1 MASQEADWG
10 RLFGIN
16 SNSFQIMY
24 PGCVI
29 SSEDPDMLGR
39 LRVRPLSEK
48 YADIV
53 NAVPNWSEEKD
64 PWTSRDPLIFLPLL
78 PYYVNINPEQGEYVN
93 IMYQNQNYPKENK
106 YYISGVL
113 STPMAVEFEACSAS
127 QKNLASGNQFKSTKS
142 LKNQTGKYQND
153 KSKGIFPEPKDN
165 AIVGRGS
172 TDIIFKKDEVLIRAG
187 KVKSLSLKK
196 LPSENPNRA
205 FIQLS
210 RFSQK
215 KIELPS
221 DIRARLSSDVKVVKK
236 VIIWNIFNLDNKEGV
251 FTGDVGLYNVKPSSS
266 VNTTNFTVESMSKL
280 SKGIDYSGPIES
292 ISFMGKSYL
301 DSLKI
306 INEFV
311 AGVTNEFKDYKEKY
325 NNIKNVSP
333 ESLFPLVVAPSKQ
346 TYETGIKI
354 KSHQN
359 SDNPNDVNTQELKDD
374 AIQFANYNKFFYGIS
389 PTLLSGK
396 RGFFTIYGM
405 SNGIPVLITPTIP
418 KLEIVRMFK
427 FSPSEDVT
435 YATMG
440 AQRLFLLSHDSD
452 GPKGKISLANT
463 LYGIPQDAFVGS
475 TSKNRGIEEKTY
487 PMVRGDKLMELLEKI
502 VDFIAGHV
510 HAISTL
516 PPIPISSG
524 SGQSIEEIFQLL
536 ADAENQVLNQ
546 NIRLN

>member
-1 MASQEADWG
+1 MASQEADWSK
-10 RLFGIN
+10 LFGVN

-53 NAVPNWSEEKD
+53 NAVPNWSEETD

-78 PYYVNINPEQGEYVN
+78 PYYLNINPEVGEYVN
-93 IMYQNQNYPKENK
+93 IIYQNPNYPKENK

-142 LKNQTGKYQND
+142 LKNQNGTYQNE

-172 TDIIFKKDEVLIRAG
+172 TDIILKKDEVLLRAG
-187 KVKSLSLKK
+187 KVKRLSLKN
-196 LPSENPNRA
+196 LPTENPNRA
-205 FIQLS
+205 FLQLS
-210 RFSQK
+210 RFNQK

-221 DIRARLSSDVKVVKK
+221 DIRGRLTSEVKVVKK
-236 VIIWNIFNLDNKEGV
+236 VIIWNILNLDNKQGV
-251 FTGDVGLYNVKPSSS
+251 FTGNVGLYNVKPSIN
-266 VNTTNFTVESMSKL
+266 VNTTNFTVESMSTL
-280 SKGIDYSGPIES
+280 SKGVDYSGPLES
-292 ISFMGKSYL
+292 VSFMGTSYI
-301 DSLKI
+301 DTIKI

-311 AGVTNEFKDYKEKY
+311 RGVINEFKDYKGKI
-325 NNIKNVSP
+325 NNIKNVSLDG
-333 ESLFPLVVAPSKQ
+333 LFPLVVAPSKQ
-346 TYETGIKI
+346 TYENGIKI
-354 KSHQN
+354 KSNQN
-359 SDNPNDVNTQELKDD
+359 SDNPNDVNVGQLKDD
-374 AIQFANYNKFFYGIS
+374 ATIFANYNKFFYGIS
-389 PTLLSGK
+389 PTLISGK

-405 SNGIPVLITPTIP
+405 ANGNPILITPTIP
-418 KLEIVRMFK
+418 KFEIVRMFK
-427 FSPSEDVT
+427 FSPGEDVT
-435 YATMG
+435 YATVG

-463 LYGIPQDAFVGS
+463 LYGISQDDFVGKS
-475 TSKNRGIEEKTY
+475 VKDKGIIDKTY

-502 VDFIAGHV
+502 VDFMAGHV

-524 SGQSIEEIFQLL
+524 SGQSIEEIYQLL

>member
-10 RLFGIN
+10 KLFGVN

-29 SSEDPDMLGR
+29 SSQDPDMLGR
-39 LRVRPLSEK
+39 LRVRPLTEK

-53 NAVPNWSEEKD
+53 NAVPNWSEDTD

-78 PYYVNINPEQGEYVN
+78 PYYVNINPEDGEFVN
-93 IMYQNQNYPKENK
+93 IIYQNSNYPKENK
-106 YYISGVL
+106 YYIAGVL

-127 QKNLASGNQFKSTKS
+127 QKNLASGNQIKSTKS
-142 LKNQTGKYQND
+142 LKNQDGTYQNK
-153 KSKGIFPEPKDN
+153 KSEGIFPEPKDN

-172 TDIIFKKDEVLIRAG
+172 TDIILKKDEVLIRAG
-187 KVKSLSLKK
+187 KVKSLSLRN

-221 DIRARLSSDVKVVKK
+221 DIRARLTSEVKVVKK

-251 FTGDVGLYNVKPSSS
+251 FTGDVGLYNVKPSTS

-301 DSLKI
+301 DSLEI
-306 INEFV
+306 INGFV
-311 AGVTNEFKDYKEKY
+311 KAVLNGFKDYKEKY
-325 NNIKNVSP
+325 NNINNVAP
-333 ESLFPLVVAPSKQ
+333 TSLFPLVVAPSKQ

-354 KSHQN
+354 KSSQN
-359 SDNPNDVNTQELKDD
+359 SDDPNDVNTQELKDN
-374 AIQFANYNKFFYGIS
+374 AIQFANYNRFFYGIS
-389 PTLLSGK
+389 PSLISGK
-396 RGFFTIYGM
+396 RGFFTVFGVT
-405 SNGIPVLITPTIP
+405 NGNPVLIVPTIP
-418 KLEIVRMFK
+418 KLEIVRMYK
-427 FSPSEDVT
+427 YRPNEDVT
-435 YATMG
+435 YATVG
-440 AQRLFLLSHDSD
+440 AQRLFLISHDSD

-463 LYGIPQDAFVGS
+463 LYGIPQDAFVG
-475 TSKNRGIEEKTY
+475 TSGKDKGIVDKTY

-502 VDFIAGHV
+502 VDFMAGHV